1 MRREKPPAVCP
12 RCGSSRT
19 VRLIWWCAYLCG
31 EDEKD
36 VKAGSAIV
44 VSPQLA
50 RSCERWQALMRHHAG
65 ELPLRAC
72 LACNPGWSDVHQM
85 AMQDYRRQIEKEDA
99 VRAMQIDEAAE
110 LLHAQR
116 RDRNLLVEA
125 VARLLDEVDPSRR

>member
-1 MRREKPPAVCP
+1 
-12 RCGSSRT
+12 
-19 VRLIWWCAYLCG
+19 
-31 EDEKD
+31 
-36 VKAGSAIV
+36 
-44 VSPQLA
+44 
-50 RSCERWQALMRHHAG
+50 MRHHAG

-72 LACNPGWSDVHQM
+72 LACNPSWSDVHQM
-85 AMQDYRRQIEKEDA
+85 AIQDYRRQIEKEDA